1 MKDLPYWRIQAIQVA
16 ALGPYASV
24 GRCFFC
30 GGDEP
35 LASFQ
40 PGPFSYRVACCRR
53 CREART
59 GVPDTRGLIQG
70 TATISSPP
78 ELTTPGA
85 VRGLIPATTS
95 ETRPPSILD
104 AVREARE
111 TVAPPEILMHPKDA
125 EAFGIDPETILEA
138 RAILNRQPVKLSD
151 RDVDAI
157 LAPWGSNPGE
167 DSELV
172 GDRNAIDAEM
182 LALSNLD
189 QQLDAI
195 IADLD
200 RRRDEA
206 FLGIVTEDARTE
218 STTPPLTLEA
228 LRAIQRELEANR
240 PELSRIIVDFPG
252 TPFSE
257 ALKWESRSILLMG
270 RGVLDALARAA
281 STPLSRVDQNAEW
294 TIAGVKVERWGTRP
308 DHEELLRAFVA
319 ELMAGPKK

>member
-1 MKDLPYWRIQAIQVA
+1 MSRDLPYWRIQAIQVA

-24 GRCFFC
+24 GRCFYC
-30 GGDEP
+30 GADEA

-70 TATISSPP
+70 TATISRPVE
-78 ELTTPGA
+78 ELTLGA
-85 VRGLIPATTS
+85 VRGLIPSTTS

-104 AVREARE
+104 SVRLARE
-111 TVAPPEILMHPKDA
+111 TVTPPEILMHPKDA
-125 EAFGIDPETILEA
+125 GQVF
-138 RAILNRQPVKLSD
+138 
-151 RDVDAI
+151 DVDAI
-157 LAPWGSNPGE
+157 FAPWGSNPGE
-167 DSELV
+167 DPELA
-172 GDRNAIDAEM
+172 GDRNTIDAEL

-189 QQLDAI
+189 AQLDAI
-195 IADLD
+195 VADLD
-200 RRRDEA
+200 RMRDEK
-206 FLGIVTEDARTE
+206 LGLVSTTDSRTE
-218 STTPPLTLEA
+218 STAPPLTIES
-228 LRAIQRELEANR
+228 LRVIQRELEAKR

-281 STPLSRVDQNAEW
+281 STPTSHVDQNAEW

-308 DHEELLRAFVA
+308 DHEELLALFVA